1 MKDSIYNFI
10 CKGFIVNYTQA
21 LEEDASKKNKS
32 FLEYAIVYG
41 RYNILFHMLK
51 DDFYINLLKDED
63 YNPLDFSC
71 AIDITRDIYENSY
84 WGNDEPERAIINRKN
99 IKHRECFD
107 LLKTFNKKLTKNT
120 FEKWY
125 SLYMNF
131 QYYSGSYFPTVDFL
145 INELYEEKPTM
156 HEFIEDF
163 ENLLSEKKMVK
174 IIFQIYSP
182 IEIINKLKNY
192 LSPF

>member
-1 MKDSIYNFI
+1 MRDLFLIYF
-10 CKGFIVNYTQA
+10 FST
-21 LEEDASKKNKS
+21 KNKS

-51 DDFYINLLKDED
+51 DVFYINLLKDED

-84 WGNDEPERAIINRKN
+84 WGNDEPERSIINRKN

-131 QYYSGSYFPTVDFL
+131 QYYSGSYFATVDFL
-145 INELYEEKPTM
+145 MNELYEEKPTM
-156 HEFIEDF
+156 HEFIADF